1 MHTLRPRV
9 LGTVLLAL
17 LLSNAAPTS
26 AQQLWNPLAVDI
38 TRTLVKD
45 LFESNAVSYVQ
56 PMVETI
62 NATSNARF
70 YSSAYV
76 PASVDA
82 PYFRI
87 GLQGMLGFVRDDM
100 RSFTPALN
108 LGQPS
113 TNLLTDVSKYGT
125 VDIVNRRFSIKPT
138 YGDTLGLATL
148 LLREMLIEAQKQG
161 KLVPPASAAT
171 LFGNQPDVR
180 FNLPTTATLL
190 EVLRSRPDYQQLVA
204 IGGAAVDSALGGLLD
219 SLALPPYLTLPPG
232 VDLSTLVA
240 MVPQFEIGSLFGTEL
255 LLRFIPAVE
264 LDTNVGKFSFWGVG
278 LKHSISQYFPER
290 WFDMAVQAVYQGTEL
305 TNQIGLTESAL
316 EAHAT
321 ISNVNVHASKR
332 FDDVLGVFRHIDLFA
347 GMSYDQVSVTSTY
360 TYVLP
365 QEVQLSLGLLP
376 PPTVEGGKSEPTA
389 EQPGDTRPQTST
401 VDATSSA
408 MKFTFGA
415 TLQVG
420 PARFVFDYNVGRF
433 NIFSGGVEIAL

>member
-1 MHTLRPRV
+1 MRNLV
-9 LGTVLLAL
+9 AGAMLLCC
-17 LLSNAAPTS
+17 SVVAA

-45 LFESNAVSYVQ
+45 LFETNAVSYVQ

-70 YSSAYV
+70 YSTAYV

-82 PYFRI
+82 PYFRV
-87 GLQGMLGFVRDDM
+87 GMQGMLGFVRQDM
-100 RSFTPALN
+100 RTFKPSID
-108 LGQPS
+108 LGSPS
-113 TNLLTDVSKYGT
+113 QDLIRDVSQYGT
-125 VDIVNRRFSIKPT
+125 ITFVNGSPAFSIKPT

-148 LLREMLIEAQKQG
+148 LMKEMLLEAQKQG
-161 KLVPPASAAT
+161 KLVPPPLAAT
-171 LFGNQPDVR
+171 LFGNMPDVQ

-190 EVLRSRPDYQQLVA
+190 EVLRSRADYQQLIA
-204 IGGAAVDSALGGLLD
+204 LGGPAVDSTLGNLLD

-240 MVPQFEIGSLFGTEL
+240 MVPQFEIGSLYGTEL

-290 WFDMAVQAVYQGTEL
+290 WFDMAVQAVYQGTSL
-305 TNQIGLTESAL
+305 TNTIGLTESSL
-316 EAHAT
+316 EAHAKIT
-321 ISNVNVHASKR
+321 NVNIHASKR
-332 FDDVLGVFRHIDLFA
+332 FDDVLGIFRHIDLFA
-347 GMSYDQVSVTSTY
+347 GMSYDKVDATSTY

-365 QEVQLSLGLLP
+365 QEIQLSLGLLP
-376 PPTVEGGKSEPTA
+376 APTVEGGKSEPTP

-401 VDATSSA
+401 VDATSSNI
-408 MKFTFGA
+408 KYTFGA
-415 TLQVG
+415 TLQLG

-433 NIFSGGVEIAL
+433 NIFSGGVEVAW

>member
-1 MHTLRPRV
+1 MRIMQHLV
-9 LGTVLLAL
+9 SGALLLAL
-17 LLSNAAPTS
+17 LVPSH

-45 LFESNAVSYVQ
+45 LFETNAVSYVQ

-76 PASVDA
+76 PKDVDA

-87 GLQGMLGFVRDDM
+87 GMQGMLGFVREDM
-100 RSFTPALN
+100 RSFTPSLN
-108 LGQPS
+108 LGTPS
-113 TNLLTDVSKYGT
+113 ANLLSDVSKYGT
-125 VDIVNRRFSIKPT
+125 VDIVNRRFVIKPT

-148 LLREMLIEAQKQG
+148 LMKEMLIEAQKQG
-161 KLVPPASAAT
+161 NLVTPPTAAT

-180 FNLPTTATLL
+180 FNLPTTTTLL

-204 IGGAAVDSALGGLLD
+204 IGGAGVDSALVGLLD

-232 VDLSTLVA
+232 VDMSTLIA
-240 MVPQFEIGSLFGTEL
+240 MVPQIEIGSFMGTEL

-278 LKHSISQYFPER
+278 LKHSLSQYFPER
-290 WFDMAVQAVYQGTEL
+290 WFDLAIQGVYQGTSL
-305 TNQIGLTESAL
+305 TNVIGLTESSL
-316 EAHAT
+316 EAYAT
-321 ISNVNVHASKR
+321 ITNVNVHASKR
-332 FDDVLGVFRHIDLFA
+332 FDDVLGIFRHVDLFA
-347 GMSYDQVSVTSTY
+347 GMGFDQVHVTSTY

-376 PPTVEGGKSEPTA
+376 KPTEDGGKSEPTP

-401 VDATSSA
+401 VDANSSTI
-408 MKFTFGA
+408 KWTFGA
-415 TLQVG
+415 TLQLG
-420 PARFVFDYNVGRF
+420 PARIVLDYNVGRF
-433 NIFSGGVEIAL
+433 NIFSGGIEFAL